1 MKFAEYVPLAIR
13 TCKPLPFKDHINHMG
28 LGIVGEMGELADQ
41 IKKAYIYGKG
51 VDQVNIIEEVGDV
64 AWHVAGIAHHY
75 PTLIEWVESEE
86 LKASVNHERL
96 AEARQKITRAILL
109 NSMSAANLCVDLGGI
124 VDSEIPNDDPGAVN
138 VVKTIG
144 TMLFATA
151 LLLEVDLAQAYE
163 VNIAKLAKRYGD
175 KYSDYSALNR
185 DVQAER
191 SLLESATS
199 MTDVEVKDA
208 Q

>member
-13 TCKPLPFKDHINHMG
+13 TCKFLPLADHINHMG
-28 LGIVGEMGELADQ
+28 LGIVGEMGELVDQ

-64 AWHVAGIAHHY
+64 AWYVAGIAYHY
-75 PTLIEWVESEE
+75 PILTEWMESDE

-199 MTDVEVKDA
+199 ATDVEVK
-208 Q
+208 